1 MIQPE
6 NIDLVYVVLASVG
19 DEQFTKVNLPQD
31 PVQILDPISFHK
43 RTFLF
48 TFCWKQNKRR
58 CSSLKKNIF
67 LVNHLVFIVN
77 HLVIVIVIV
86 NHLVLIVD
94 PALLQTRAIL
104 ARRSCCSTSQALKYK
119 YWSSV
124 STICFSNLKPGSWLQ
139 FFWCLATHEIENWLR
154 YCGVQEN

>member
-67 LVNHLVFIVN
+67 LVNHLSFIVNDLVIVIVIVN

-104 ARRSCCSTSQALKYK
+104 ARRSCCLTSQALKM
-119 YWSSV
+119 
-124 STICFSNLKPGSWLQ
+124 
-139 FFWCLATHEIENWLR
+139 
-154 YCGVQEN
+154 